1 MFISREE
8 ITQRKEEAKE
18 RVKPIIGETYIYYH
32 VVGKPDNPKVDYGI
46 CGSEVVIAGF
56 RYSEEE
62 NLPYEVDIAIPTQ
75 TEDLFVLMS
84 NVKVESAYA
93 VLEGKQHA
101 VFVEHEHSELIAKI
115 IGEQAKGRQ
124 VSGMPAIRRGAHLS
138 LVVDNE
144 NTVGAL
150 LNTKLGAVKSIEE
163 EMSADDIIDLLKDN
177 IIKQWMPL
185 SRLNRHWQTCSVEYL
200 KAADDGDFM
209 RLMLES
215 EKTALFKRDAL
226 RSEEVWAVLPMEN
239 YNIVVGLKSLQ
250 VFMGARGGKRAYG
263 WVSPSKVNSIL
274 LAEAVGAL

>member
-1 MFISREE
+1 
-8 ITQRKEEAKE
+8 
-18 RVKPIIGETYIYYH
+18 
-32 VVGKPDNPKVDYGI
+32 
-46 CGSEVVIAGF
+46 
-56 RYSEEE
+56 
-62 NLPYEVDIAIPTQ
+62 
-75 TEDLFVLMS
+75 
-84 NVKVESAYA
+84 
-93 VLEGKQHA
+93 
-101 VFVEHEHSELIAKI
+101 
-115 IGEQAKGRQ
+115 
-124 VSGMPAIRRGAHLS
+124 MPAIRKGAHLS

-150 LNTKLGAVKSIEE
+150 LNTKLGVVKSIEE